1 MEISIGPVL
10 FEWKREDF
18 IRFYEE
24 VSEMDVD
31 TVYIGEVVCSKKK
44 GLKPNDIG
52 AMAKLLEGAGKKA
65 VISTLAVVS
74 NEEELGLTRSL
85 LKLPYAV
92 EANDMSVFNMIE
104 KGRPVYAGPHI
115 TAYNAQSIEFLK
127 SVGAIRVVFPVE
139 LSRDSI
145 AYNIRQTGIEGE
157 VFGHGKVPLAFSWRC
172 YTSRAYGLTKT
183 DCRHHCALYPDGMEI
198 KAIEGG
204 PLFTI
209 NGTSVLSASV
219 YSLIGSVDE
228 IRDIG
233 AAAIRISPSLKGTG
247 KAVQVFRKRMS
258 GGIGPEE
265 AVLELK
271 DALGGGAL
279 SNGWFYGEA
288 GKDYI
293 KSEAGS
299 KACL

>member
-10 FEWKREDF
+10 FEWKREDL

-52 AMAKLLEGAGKKA
+52 AVAKMLEEAGKKA

-104 KGRPVYAGPHI
+104 KGRAVYAGPHI
-115 TAYNAQSIEFLK
+115 TAYNALSIEFLQ
-127 SVGAIRVVFPVE
+127 SVGVSRVVFPVE
-139 LSRDSI
+139 LSKDSI

-157 VFGHGKVPLAFSWRC
+157 VFGHGNVPLAFSWRC

-183 DCRHHCALYPDGMEI
+183 GCRGHCALHPDGMEI

-204 PLFTI
+204 PLFNL
-209 NGTSVLSASV
+209 NGTSILSASV
-219 YSLIGSVDE
+219 YSLVEVVDE
-228 IRDIG
+228 IKNIG

-258 GGIGPEE
+258 KVIGPEE
-265 AVLELK
+265 ALLELK
-271 DALGGGAL
+271 DALGHGAL
-279 SNGWFYGEA
+279 SNGWFYGKA

-293 KSEAGS
+293 RSEAGS
-299 KACL
+299 RACI